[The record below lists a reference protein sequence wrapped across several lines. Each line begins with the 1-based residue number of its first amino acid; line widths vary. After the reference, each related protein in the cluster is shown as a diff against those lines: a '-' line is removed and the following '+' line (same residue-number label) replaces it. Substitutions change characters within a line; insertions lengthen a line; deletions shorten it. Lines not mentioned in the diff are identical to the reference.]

1 METAVYE
8 IEFNDGRT
16 FRVFCVNKNQKKRV
30 KDSYYGMKDRVK
42 EIRTITN
49 GLHTATQYE
58 KILNTL

>member
-1 METAVYE
+1 
-8 IEFNDGRT
+8 
-16 FRVFCVNKNQKKRV
+16 VNKNQKKRV